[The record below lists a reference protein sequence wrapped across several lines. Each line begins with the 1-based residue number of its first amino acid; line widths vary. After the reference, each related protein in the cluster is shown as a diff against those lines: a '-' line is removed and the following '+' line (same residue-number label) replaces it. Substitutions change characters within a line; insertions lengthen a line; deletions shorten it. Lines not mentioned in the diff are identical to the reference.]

1 MNRSAVGATGHAE
14 VVRIEYDPDSI
25 TLDTVLD
32 LFFEAHDPTMLNR
45 QGSDVGTQYRS
56 VILWS
61 NESEIPVIEAALS
74 RAKEKW
80 GDVITTEV
88 KKLESFYPAEDYHQN
103 YYNKHPDQPYCAIV
117 IAPKLEKFLKKE
129 K

>member
-61 NESEIPVIEAALS
+61 NESEIPIIEAALS